1 MEIDKREQEQRDWK
15 GYGSAEAASSR
26 HLLPRAGR
34 SRSAL
39 AALDERPRYL
49 GPLGDQATFELHLAA
64 RYRSVELVGSG
75 KVIVKSADQM
85 AILAEGA
92 QEIKAPDDSH

>member
-1 MEIDKREQEQRDWK
+1 MND
-15 GYGSAEAASSR
+15 
-26 HLLPRAGR
+26 RAIWD
-34 SRSAL
+34 L
-39 AALDERPRYL
+39 F
-49 GPLGDQATFELHLAA
+49 GDQATFELHLAA

-92 QEIKAPDDSH
+92 QEIKAPDDTDDGPNAPNDSPKRSSNELLAAISGAMLFVIRGCHQK